1 MTAAERQNTHK
12 IRAKGMGFAIPRQGE
27 VVLELIRQAEERP
40 DVVHNGSL
48 KRLPNSS
55 RKPRKVRPK
64 QMHQMYR
71 HQLITPTFRVSLLVS
86 QMGRRVQSSC
96 PTRRRGS

>member
-1 MTAAERQNTHK
+1 MS
-12 IRAKGMGFAIPRQGE
+12 
-27 VVLELIRQAEERP
+27 
-40 DVVHNGSL
+40 HNGSL
-48 KRLPNSS
+48 KRQPNSS
-55 RKPRKVRPK
+55 AKPRKVRPK

-96 PTRRRGS
+96 PMRRKRLMMVLPSRPENKLIVFVMVR